1 MDFLA
6 LTELSAKWTCAAGG
20 FLGGT
25 SLMAYTKPASIGQAL
40 VRMGVSTAA
49 ASMLSPLVMQK
60 IFGSDADLQMLGG
73 VAFAIGFVAWNVL
86 GAVALFFERR
96 KNLDAKE
103 LIKGVTDG
111 S

>member
-1 MDFLA
+1 
-6 LTELSAKWTCAAGG
+6 
-20 FLGGT
+20 
-25 SLMAYTKPASIGQAL
+25 MAYTKPASVGQAL

-60 IFGSDADLQMLGG
+60 VFGTNADLQILGG

-96 KNLDAKE
+96 KGLDAKQ
-103 LIKGVTDG
+103 LIKEATNG